1 MTFTTAV
8 PATACAGGCD
18 VGMRRPWRLAVL
30 VLLLWLAAFAV
41 QADVDFYSDFDAFV
55 DRIDLSDELVEFER
69 FQTTSA
75 NLAKADEVGAA
86 PGRNTAVGVIQGPG
100 EGARLTFDTVS
111 TGLFYRFE
119 LVATSTST
127 GFTFDDDEGA
137 GNLANFDNALSV
149 GDIDNAEN
157 DDWRLRVTGREP
169 LRGFG
174 FELRDNHGTA
184 GESIAL
190 YGQDGALVGVVALP
204 GLPVNT
210 FIGVISDEPFVE
222 IRFNEDS
229 GGDDVAIAD
238 FVFVRA
244 SDVENVALKRKIQA
258 LATFNASAVATG
270 IATSPWVSTVA
281 GVADIASNIE
291 LKDVA
296 APLRAPADRMV
307 SPNTPDGC
315 HYAFDLPRDGH
326 LYSNLFGLVDTGPVP
341 EDWGALG
348 APFVLH
354 GNSEVLVGALSR
366 YIPGQPNYDGAVL
379 LDRLDPDDPLPV
391 AFPAG
396 QHRIEWQATTF
407 YDPVF
412 DLLLPTALLP
422 LDLSTKPK
430 AAAKAAADAGDAAKA
445 AGLRAGLKRFFVRMA
460 QKVSVPIKKCVADTA
475 DCAEEAISQL
485 ARVGKRKA
493 ATYIAD
499 GLLGAERARSRS
511 TREQR
516 FTVFDEVPPTV
527 DVLQPVLEFE
537 ATDFGG
543 VRRERIVD
551 ALRASVVASDG
562 CERPVNLANDAPL
575 LLPLGESQVTWTA
588 RDLGPKDASLGVN
601 SADAMQTIRIVDTQA
616 PIMVPPPGKVV
627 EVADGV
633 AAISRE
639 AVELGFPRV
648 VDLADPMPVVTTDA
662 PAQFPVDTRTAV
674 VWEASDHAFPTPN
687 VSTAEQL
694 VTVKRAGTN
703 TAPTVNDVHADTLT
717 SQPVD
722 LVLRGSDL
730 DFLDGRFDPLGFE
743 IVDRPRHG
751 EFVAPL
757 YPFFIEDYRT
767 QPDGPY
773 ADAFDGP
780 EPAGRWFFDNVCVG
794 AERYSIRLDWVHEP
808 KFISVG
814 DDGSAYFID
823 RFWYCNSSGTVG
835 QSKERISRWDAQGN
849 FVGQIEY
856 DGANDTFVIDPDGFL
871 YTIELKGSGGSRE
884 LILTQL
890 RPEFSGIDFAPQ
902 HKVAG
907 WRIDSSSSD
916 VTQQPNLNVNGLV
929 YARLDSSR
937 GLLYTHDQSEVF
949 VFDVREDIDNPQSNA
964 TVRLFDD
971 RMLGILNGGASILDG
986 SCGSQKD
993 AFAME
998 LDSTGALYIADT
1010 CADRI
1015 HKFEASGFGDDGV
1028 FEPGA
1033 YVGWM
1038 GRCDGS
1044 SNKACDASTGTSK
1057 GYSCTDDTCTR
1068 SVSEGDLPGQF
1079 YNPKFIAMG
1088 PHDTLYV
1095 ADSGNARI
1103 QRFAADGSF
1112 AGEAISTGSGI
1123 NRGDNPGFVLGNMG
1137 NPKAVSVNSTQFY
1150 VVDQA
1155 ESFVHV
1161 FETSPFKD
1169 IGDDSVTVT
1178 YVSAFDFHSSTDSFT
1193 FHASDGL
1200 AASGTGTATIAVAR
1214 NFRAPLAIDGVVETP
1229 EDTAVDI
1236 TLVADDPD
1244 GIAGVDFNGLDTLS
1258 YEIVDGPFHG
1268 VLSGSGGQRSY
1279 RPDADFHGEDR
1290 LRFRVNDGVF
1300 DSATAEVSIRV
1311 TPVDDPPVVTDL
1323 VLPDRIGR
1331 GFPVLLDGS
1340 FRDDG
1345 AVQHA
1350 SRVLWGSGEPIDET
1364 GGFVDPGGGDA
1375 PYIDGVAVLTSPT
1388 LDGPGQAVAEHRY
1401 ASVGAKQVTFC
1412 VGDEQERESCLARD
1426 VTVDDLVNLSI
1437 DVSAATDEVGATPI
1451 EVTVTL
1457 SNEVPEGWGG
1467 LVAGGVELLQDP
1479 TELLHATA
1487 FVLRPSL
1494 CQIQDG
1500 LAACSPRTLNK
1511 GESET
1516 MMLQIAATEVPL
1528 YDTEVVLAFRATSA
1542 TPALRDVYIGALAL
1556 RVLADPTDTDG
1567 DGMTD
1572 AFETL
1577 YELNPL
1583 SAADAA
1589 LDPDQDGLSNLD
1601 EYRER
1606 THPARRDSDDDGLD
1620 DGEEL
1625 TLGTL
1630 PGNPDSDGDGLPDG
1644 WERDNGLDPLD
1655 GDDADVDSDGD
1666 GLSNREE
1673 YTLGSDP
1680 GDDDMD
1686 DDGVPDGVDNC
1697 RQVANVGQQDNE
1709 GDGFGDA
1716 CDPDDD
1722 NDGLPDAW
1730 ELSFGR
1736 DPRSAANASRDDD
1749 GDGLTDREEYRF
1761 GTDPTR
1767 RDSDGDG
1774 VDDGT
1779 ERRATAVQT
1788 VVPLLLD

>member
-1 MTFTTAV
+1 M
-8 PATACAGGCD
+8 AGSRWLCEICHL
-18 VGMRRPWRLAVL
+18 RRHLLRVS
-30 VLLLWLAAFAV
+30 LLLLVVSPAL
-41 QADVDFYSDFDAFV
+41 ADVDFFSDFDDFV
-55 DRIDLSDELVEFER
+55 DRIDLSDDLIEYER
-69 FQTTSA
+69 FETTSA
-75 NLAKADEVGAA
+75 NLAKAIEVSEP
-86 PGRNTAVGVIQGPG
+86 PGRNTGVGAVAVAA

-119 LVATSTST
+119 LIAASPGA
-127 GFTFDDDEGA
+127 GFTFDDDEEA

-157 DDWRLRVTGREP
+157 DDWRLRVSGREP

-174 FELRDNHGTA
+174 FELRDNHGTT

-190 YGQDGALVGVVALP
+190 YGQDGTLVGVVALP

-210 FIGVISDEPFVE
+210 FVGVISDEPFVE

-229 GGDDVAIAD
+229 GGDDIAIAD

-244 SDVENVALKRKIQA
+244 SDVENVGLKRKIQA

-291 LKDVA
+291 LKDIA

-315 HYAFDLPRDGH
+315 HFAFDLPRDGH

-354 GNSEVLVGALSR
+354 GNSEVLVGALNR
-366 YIPGQPNYDGAVL
+366 YIPGQPNYDGTVL
-379 LDRLDPDDPLPV
+379 IDKLHPDEPLPV
-391 AFPAG
+391 EFPAG
-396 QHRIEWQATTF
+396 YHRIEWQATTF

-412 DLLLPTALLP
+412 DLALPTALLP

-430 AAAKAAADAGDAAKA
+430 AATKAAADAGDAAKA
-445 AGLRAGLKRFFVRMA
+445 AGLKAGLKRFFVRMA
-460 QKVSVPIKKCVADTA
+460 QKVSVPIKKCVADT
-475 DCAEEAISQL
+475 DNCAEEAIGQL
-485 ARVGKRKA
+485 AKVGKRKA

-499 GLLGAERARSRS
+499 GLLGGEQARSLS

-516 FTVFDEVPPTV
+516 FTVFDEVPPTL
-527 DVLQPVLEFE
+527 DVLEPVLELE

-543 VRRERIVD
+543 VRKERIVD
-551 ALRASVVASDG
+551 ALRASVAASDG
-562 CERPVNLANDAPL
+562 CDRPVNVTNDAPL

-588 RDLGPKDASLGVN
+588 RDLGPRDATLGVN
-601 SADAMQTIRIVDTQA
+601 SVDATQTIRIVDTQA

-627 EVADGV
+627 EVADGI
-633 AAISRE
+633 AAITRE
-639 AVELGFPRV
+639 EVELGFPRV
-648 VDLADPMPVVTTDA
+648 VDLADPMPMVTTDA

-687 VSTAEQL
+687 VATAEQL
-694 VTVKRAGTN
+694 ITVKRAGTN
-703 TAPTVNDVHADTLT
+703 TAPTVDDVQASTLT

-722 LVLRGSDL
+722 LVLRGNDM

-743 IVDRPRHG
+743 IVDRPQHG

-780 EPAGRWFFDNVCVG
+780 EPASRWFFDNVCVG

-808 KFISVG
+808 KFISVS

-849 FVGQIEY
+849 FIGQIEY
-856 DGANDTFVIDPDGFL
+856 DGSNDTFVIDPDGFL
-871 YTIELKGSGGSRE
+871 YTIELKGGGSSRE

-929 YARLDSSR
+929 YARLDSRR

-949 VFDVREDIDNPQSNA
+949 VFDVRADLENPQSNA

-971 RMLGILNGGASILDG
+971 RLLGMLNDG
-986 SCGSQKD
+986 RATLESSCGSQKD

-1010 CADRI
+1010 CGDRI
-1015 HKFEASGFGDDGV
+1015 HKFEASGFGDGGA

-1044 SNKACDASTGTSK
+1044 SNKACDESTGTSK

-1068 SVSEGDLPGQF
+1068 SVTEGDLPGQF

-1161 FETSPFKD
+1161 FETSPFKAITD
-1169 IGDDSVTVT
+1169 ESVTVT
-1178 YVSAFDFHSSTDSFT
+1178 YVSAFDFHSASDSFR
-1193 FHASDGL
+1193 FRASDGL
-1200 AASGTGTATIAVAR
+1200 ADSNLGTATITVAR
-1214 NFRAPLAIDGVVETP
+1214 NFRPPVAMEGSVRTQ

-1236 TLVADDPD
+1236 VLGADDPD
-1244 GIAGVDFNGLDTLS
+1244 GIEGVDFNGLDTLA
-1258 YEIVDGPFHG
+1258 YEIVAVPAHG
-1268 VLSGSGGQRSY
+1268 VLSGSGEQRSY
-1279 RPDADFHGEDR
+1279 LPNADFYGTDR
-1290 LRFRVNDGVF
+1290 IVFRVNDGVF
-1300 DSATAEVSIRV
+1300 DSETAEVVITV
-1311 TPVDDPPVVTDL
+1311 DPVDDPPVATEV
-1323 VLPDRIGR
+1323 VLPERIGR
-1331 GFPVLLDGS
+1331 GFPVLLDGRY
-1340 FRDDG
+1340 RDDG
-1345 AVQHA
+1345 AESHQA
-1350 SRVLWGSGEPIDET
+1350 RVAWGSGEPTDTT
-1364 GGFVDPGGGDA
+1364 GEFVDPGGNEA
-1375 PYIDGVAVLTSPT
+1375 PYVDGVAILTPPT
-1388 LDGPGQAVAEHRY
+1388 FDGNGRAVAEHRY
-1401 ASVGAKQVTFC
+1401 GSIGPKSIDFC
-1412 VGDEQERESCLARD
+1412 LGDEQERESCLNRA
-1426 VTVDDLVNLSI
+1426 VTVGDYANLSVN
-1437 DVSAATDEVGATPI
+1437 VSAEADAVGSTPI
-1451 EVTVTL
+1451 EVTVTVT
-1457 SNEVPEGWGG
+1457 NELPEGWSG
-1467 LVAGGVELLQDP
+1467 LIAGGVELQQDASD
-1479 TELLHATA
+1479 LLRAREFTR
-1487 FVLRPSL
+1487 RPSL
-1494 CQIQDG
+1494 GQIRDG
-1500 LAACSPRTLNK
+1500 LAECAARTLNT
-1511 GESET
+1511 GASET
-1516 MMLQIAATEVPL
+1516 LKLQIEATQEPL
-1528 YDTEVVLAFRATSA
+1528 YDTETVLAFRVVST
-1542 TPALRDVYIGALAL
+1542 TPTLLDEYVGALAL

-1572 AFETL
+1572 AFESL
-1577 YELNPL
+1577 YQLDASFAGDAEL
-1583 SAADAA
+1583 DG
-1589 LDPDQDGLSNLD
+1589 DQDGLNNLA

-1606 THPARRDSDDDGLD
+1606 THPGRRDSDDDGID

-1630 PGNPDSDGDGLPDG
+1630 PDNPDSDADGLPDG
-1644 WERDNGLDPLD
+1644 WERNNGLKPLD
-1655 GDDADVDSDGD
+1655 GDDAEVDGDGD

-1673 YTLGSDP
+1673 FEQGSDP
-1680 GDDDMD
+1680 GDADMD
-1686 DDGVPDGVDNC
+1686 DDGVLDGSDNC
-1697 RQVANVGQQDNE
+1697 RRVSNAGQQDNDR
-1709 GDGFGDA
+1709 DGLGDA

-1722 NDGLPDAW
+1722 NDGLPDAY
-1730 ELSFGR
+1730 ELSYGL
-1736 DPRSAANASRDDD
+1736 DALSAANASRDDD
-1749 GDGLTDREEYRF
+1749 GDGLTDLEEYRF
-1761 GTDPTR
+1761 GTDPTL

-1774 VDDGT
+1774 IDDGR
-1779 ERRATAVQT
+1779 ERDATAIQVLIP
-1788 VVPLLLD
+1788 VLLD